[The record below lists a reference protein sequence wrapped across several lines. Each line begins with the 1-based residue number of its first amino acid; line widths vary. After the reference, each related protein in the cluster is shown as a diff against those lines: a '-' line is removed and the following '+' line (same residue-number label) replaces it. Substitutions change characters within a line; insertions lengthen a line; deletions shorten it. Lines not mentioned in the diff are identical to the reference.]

1 MRVVRQFVVV
11 ALALTCMAQT
21 DNSKTTTKSLDCIV
35 PKAAAACTENKCIE
49 DGGCAR
55 CALLQV
61 ALPIDAEIVAVRY
74 YSSVGDSQNGEM
86 RPISPAG
93 LQDASMPAAVQRSTH
108 DHVMVMT
115 TFYNRSSVSDRKA
128 AIEVDYKEKSLEQAK
143 AK

>member
-1 MRVVRQFVVV
+1 MRVVRQLLVT

-21 DNSKTTTKSLDCIV
+21 DNAKTTTKYIDCIV
-35 PKAAAACTENKCIE
+35 PKAIASCAENKCIE

-61 ALPIDAEIVAVRY
+61 ALPMDAEVVAVRY
-74 YSSVGDSQNGEM
+74 YTTAGSPEDGDLH
-86 RPISPAG
+86 ITSPGAVPDG
-93 LQDASMPAAVQRSTH
+93 SMLTVTQRSTH

-115 TFYNRSSVSDRKA
+115 TFYNRSSLSDRNA
-128 AIEVDYKEKSLEQAK
+128 AIEIDYKQKSLEQAT